1 VKSPHLLRAFCFL
14 RFECSGRRRL
24 LLSQILGS
32 SLFLHAAG
40 FFRCLDG
47 RRGWRCQPCT
57 CAVLDDR
64 DRQPTGRR
72 LARHGLSSGCRVQ
85 RSLTHPGL
93 GFGAVRVG
101 EGNVPLRALAA
112 LHYGGVGRVRQRSQQ
127 HKRGEGSVH
136 RCPSWVV
143 DRVGLQT
150 SQPWRRT
157 LCALFTECVV
167 PPPLRHDLR
176 ALHASSCFTL
186 FFSL

>member
-1 VKSPHLLRAFCFL
+1 MAGAGSLLDLLPGRSPFLRAT
-14 RFECSGRRRL
+14 
-24 LLSQILGS
+24 
-32 SLFLHAAG
+32 G

-64 DRQPTGRR
+64 HWQPTGRR

-85 RSLTHPGL
+85 RSLTHPRL

-112 LHYGGVGRVRQRSQQ
+112 LHDGGVARVRQRSQQ

-167 PPPLRHDLR
+167 PPTVMHDLR